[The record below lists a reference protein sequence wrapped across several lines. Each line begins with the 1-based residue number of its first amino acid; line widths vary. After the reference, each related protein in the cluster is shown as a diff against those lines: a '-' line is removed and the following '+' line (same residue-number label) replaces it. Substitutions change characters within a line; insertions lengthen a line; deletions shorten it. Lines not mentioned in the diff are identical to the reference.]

1 MVRSNYKLLGVVPF
15 SCMLAQ
21 LHYDSPKLGNSSLS
35 HASLISCHRRKSG
48 SVITASSYNTHSPVL
63 VIQSQDSLIFFHRQ
77 YHIIN
82 IPGIR

>member
-1 MVRSNYKLLGVVPF
+1 MPF
-15 SCMLAQ
+15 YCMFAQ
-21 LHYDSPKLGNSSLS
+21 LHCDSSKLGDSSLS
-35 HASLISCHRRKSG
+35 NASLISSHWTKRG